1 MHQFSTDAKDH
12 LMISHRSL
20 DDLWKTYSSTS
31 TLHGMSFLGTSKSV
45 SAKVLWLLIIVAGL
59 ILSSLGI
66 HECLKGWEANPV
78 ITAVWQV
85 PIESTPFPSITICP
99 MGDER

>member
-1 MHQFSTDAKDH
+1 
-12 LMISHRSL
+12 
-20 DDLWKTYSSTS
+20 
-31 TLHGMSFLGTSKSV
+31 MSFLGTSRSI
-45 SAKVLWLLIIVAGL
+45 SAKLLWFLIIVAGL
-59 ILSSLGI
+59 ILSSFGI

-99 MGDER
+99 IGEER